1 MVSCDLA
8 GTNYRAS
15 TLTFVGPQRL
25 GKLGGMRKQ
34 DRLASHLHDHL
45 LPVLDLLTWA
55 PGLEASRT
63 SGISASQV
71 GFISWLRSAQLPT
84 DLMG

>member
-55 PGLEASRT
+55 PDSKPAALREFPPARLGSFL
-63 SGISASQV
+63 
-71 GFISWLRSAQLPT
+71 GFVALNYQLT
-84 DLMG
+84 